1 MKNGII
7 WLQTAPLISCIWL
20 LTACT
25 MEDIPVKPDDSV
37 SDDVRLTQIY
47 TEVYYPSTG
56 MLVTSTTVDLVWE
69 NGLLKNQNSTT
80 YSPLTGKTTDLG
92 ENTYVYNGN
101 DCIEKHYISPNQNV
115 NEYFTYANGRMTS
128 AVKMSGDD
136 ITDRVTIHSYTDDGH
151 VKTMT
156 IENIKNGKTTD
167 YEFTWENG
175 DMTSYRMHP
184 VEPAGEDVIISATY
198 DNYPNIHTGKPL
210 ADYIFDPGEMAI
222 RGSKHNCLSD
232 YDEFIYDNGR
242 LVIKKKDVLVAY
254 HTFSDGT
261 IGIK

>member
-1 MKNGII
+1 MKNGIK

-47 TEVYYPSTG
+47 TEVSYPSTG

-136 ITDRVTIHSYTDDGH
+136 NTRWKDVGGTECR
-151 VKTMT
+151 
-156 IENIKNGKTTD
+156 EW
-167 YEFTWENG
+167 WEVA
-175 DMTSYRMHP
+175 S
-184 VEPAGEDVIISATY
+184 
-198 DNYPNIHTGKPL
+198 
-210 ADYIFDPGEMAI
+210 
-222 RGSKHNCLSD
+222 LSD
-232 YDEFIYDNGR
+232 GQMRWAALRQN
-242 LVIKKKDVLVAY
+242 A
-254 HTFSDGT
+254 DGT
-261 IGIK
+261 TFEQGMRWKKVE